1 MRKLLLFIVLIALIG
16 GILAWQMLE
25 ANGGYVLIAV
35 GDYTIEMSLWA
46 LLFLF
51 LLVWFLL
58 RAGGYFFRLLVDP
71 GRQFIRQ
78 SLSSRQ
84 SRFRARTAK
93 GLLQFIEGRWDLARR
108 NLSRAARHS
117 DMPLINYLA
126 AANAAHEL
134 GDRLDANRLLLKAE
148 QTDPSGELAI
158 GLVQAR
164 MHLHSE
170 QYEEALAILRRL
182 YAGEPDHPLVLRLLQ
197 QAYLG
202 LQDWPSLEKLLPDFK
217 RYRVF
222 DELTLGQIE
231 VDIYAAL
238 LAGSAAPAQH
248 GGSGS
253 ASLVKL
259 WQDMPRHVRANPLI
273 LDTYINSLYQL
284 GDYGRVEDLLRKTLK
299 SRWDEKLVKL
309 FGLLDSGDPRRQLLV
324 AERWLRE
331 RPNDAALMLTLG
343 RLCLRNQLW
352 GKARDYLESSLSL
365 KADPETYAELAGLMA
380 RLGEHEKSARYYQQ
394 GLSFTTGVV
403 QTSRS

>member
-1 MRKLLLFIVLIALIG
+1 MRKLLLFIVLIALLG
-16 GILAWQMLE
+16 GVAAWQMLE
-25 ANGGYVLIAV
+25 TSGYVLIAV
-35 GDYTIEMSLWA
+35 GNYTIEMSLWA
-46 LLFLF
+46 LLFL
-51 LLVWFLL
+51 LLVVWFLL
-58 RAGGYFFRLLVDP
+58 RAGSYFFRLLVEP
-71 GRQFIRQ
+71 GRNLIRQ
-78 SLSSRQ
+78 GISARQ
-84 SRFRARTAK
+84 RRFRARTAK

-108 NLSRAARHS
+108 NLKRAARYS

-148 QTDPSGELAI
+148 EAGPGGELAV

-170 QYEEALAILRRL
+170 QYEEALAILQRL
-182 YAGEPDHPLVLRLLQ
+182 YAREPDHALVLRLLQ

-202 LQDWPSLEKLLPDFK
+202 LSDWSSLEKLLPDLK

-222 DELTLGQIE
+222 DDRTLGRIE

-238 LAGSAAPAQH
+238 LAGISPQAELA
-248 GGSGS
+248 GS

-259 WQDMPRHVRANPLI
+259 WQEMPRHVRSNPFI
-273 LDTYINSLYQL
+273 LDTYINGLFQL
-284 GDYGRVEDLLRKTLK
+284 GDHVRVEELLRKTLK
-299 SRWDEKLVKL
+299 SRWDEKLVRL
-309 FGLLDSGDPRRQLLV
+309 FGMVDSGDAHRQLLI

-331 RPNDAALMLTLG
+331 RPNDAVLMLTLG

-365 KADPETYAELAGLMA
+365 KANSETYAELAGLMS

-394 GLSFTTGVV
+394 GLSFITGVG
-403 QTSRS
+403 

>member
-1 MRKLLLFIVLIALIG
+1 MRKLLLFIVLIALLG
-16 GILAWQMLE
+16 GVAAWQMLE
-25 ANGGYVLIAV
+25 TSGYVLIAV
-35 GDYTIEMSLWA
+35 GNYTIEMSLWA
-46 LLFLF
+46 LLFL
-51 LLVWFLL
+51 LLVVWFLL
-58 RAGGYFFRLLVDP
+58 RAGSYFFRLLVEP
-71 GRQFIRQ
+71 GRNLIRQ
-78 SLSSRQ
+78 GISARQ
-84 SRFRARTAK
+84 RRFRARTAK

-108 NLSRAARHS
+108 NLKRAARYS

-148 QTDPSGELAI
+148 EAGPGGELAV

-170 QYEEALAILRRL
+170 QYEEALAILQRL
-182 YAGEPDHPLVLRLLQ
+182 YAREPDHALVLRLLQ

-202 LQDWPSLEKLLPDFK
+202 LSDWSSLEKLLPDLK

-222 DELTLGQIE
+222 DDRTLGRIE

-238 LAGSAAPAQH
+238 LAGISPQAELT
-248 GGSGS
+248 GS

-259 WQDMPRHVRANPLI
+259 WQEMPRHVRSNPFI
-273 LDTYINSLYQL
+273 LDTYINGLFQL
-284 GDYGRVEDLLRKTLK
+284 GDHVRVEELLRKTLK
-299 SRWDEKLVKL
+299 SRWDEKLVRL
-309 FGLLDSGDPRRQLLV
+309 FGMVDSGDAHRQLLI

-331 RPNDAALMLTLG
+331 RPNDAVLMLTLG

-365 KADPETYAELAGLMA
+365 KANSETYAELAGLMS

-394 GLSFTTGVV
+394 GLSFITGVD
-403 QTSRS
+403 

>member
-16 GILAWQMLE
+16 GVVAWQMLE
-25 ANGGYVLIAV
+25 TSGYVLIAV
-35 GDYTIEMSLWA
+35 GNYTVEMSLWA
-46 LLFLF
+46 LLFLL

-58 RAGGYFFRLLVDP
+58 RTGGYFFRLLVEP
-71 GRQFIRQ
+71 GRQLVRQ
-78 SLSSRQ
+78 RVTSRQ

-108 NLSRAARHS
+108 NLKRAARHS

-148 QTDPSGELAI
+148 QTDPGGELAI

-170 QYEEALAILRRL
+170 QYEEALAILQRL

-197 QAYLG
+197 QAYSG
-202 LQDWPSLEKLLPDFK
+202 LEDWASLEKLLPDFK

-222 DELTLGQIE
+222 DERTLGQIE

-238 LAGSAAPAQH
+238 LAGMAAPAQH
-248 GGSGS
+248 SGS
-253 ASLVKL
+253 AILVKL
-259 WQDMPRHVRANPLI
+259 WQDIPRHVRSKPLI

-284 GDYGRVEDLLRKTLK
+284 GDYARVEDLLQKTLK

-309 FGLLDSGDPRRQLLV
+309 FGVVDGGDPRRQLLL

-331 RPNDAALMLTLG
+331 RPNDAVLMLTLG

-394 GLSFTTGVV
+394 GLSFTTGIG
-403 QTSRS
+403 QPLRT